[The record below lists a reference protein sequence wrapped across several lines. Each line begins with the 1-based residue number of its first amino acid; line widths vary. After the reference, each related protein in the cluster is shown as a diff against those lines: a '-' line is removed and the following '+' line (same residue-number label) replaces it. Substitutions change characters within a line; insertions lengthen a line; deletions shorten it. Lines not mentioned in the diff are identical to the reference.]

1 MDSQA
6 HKTVLTALL
15 IAPDRG
21 LADQFQQ
28 SVSGVRTFQVMAELK
43 SYPSEH
49 TLEIRLR
56 QVKPDVV
63 LIDVGTDLEKAIR
76 LVEFVS
82 NYRPATQVVGLHRS
96 NDSAAV
102 VRTLRAGASEFLWAP
117 FEAQQQLEAVARIQ
131 RLRQPASAETAASGR
146 VLVFASAKPGSG
158 ASTIAV
164 QTAFALRRATGDR
177 VLVLD
182 LDLTGGTL
190 GFYLKLHHTY
200 SVVDLFERSDG
211 LDPAV
216 WASLVAHCDGV
227 DVVPAP
233 DEPDN
238 GPIEPSR
245 LHDALEFSRMLY
257 SWVIL
262 DAPALPHRT
271 SLLTVSE
278 ADEAFVVTTSELA
291 SLHLTRRAVS
301 LLEQLGFTK
310 ERYRVLVNRTSKR
323 DGITASDMEKIFNC
337 PVSHLFPNDYF
348 SLHRVI
354 SLGHALGPETEL
366 GRALEK
372 FAAKLV
378 DNARRESQRSAAVE
392 AQTAQTA

>member
-1 MDSQA
+1 MMDFQGR
-6 HKTVLTALL
+6 KTELTALL
-15 IAPDRG
+15 IAPDRE
-21 LADQFQQ
+21 LAEQFQR
-28 SVSGVRTFQVMAELK
+28 SAAELRTFQVLAELK

-63 LIDVGTDLEKAIR
+63 LIDVATDLEKAIR
-76 LVEFVS
+76 LVEFVAG
-82 NYRPATQVVGLHRS
+82 YRPVTQVVGLHRS
-96 NDSAAV
+96 NDSGAV

-117 FEAQQQLEAVARIQ
+117 FEAQQQREAVARIQ
-131 RLRQPASAETAASGR
+131 RLRQPVTTETTQNGR

-177 VLVLD
+177 VLLVD
-182 LDLTGGTL
+182 LDLMGGTL
-190 GFYLKLHHTY
+190 AFYLKLHHTC
-200 SVVDLFERSDG
+200 SVTDLFERSDG

-227 DVVPAP
+227 DVIPAP
-233 DEPDN
+233 DEPDS
-238 GPIEPSR
+238 GPVEPNR
-245 LHDALEFSRMLY
+245 LHDALEFARMLY
-257 SWVIL
+257 SWVLL

-271 SLLTVSE
+271 SLLAVSE

-337 PVSHLFPNDYF
+337 PVRHMFPNDYF

-366 GRALEK
+366 GRALDR
-372 FAAKLV
+372 FAGSLV
-378 DNARRESQRSAAVE
+378 ENARQEAQRSAAALE
-392 AQTAQTA
+392 AKTA